1 MKFSPIGLITAAK
14 TALIPILK
22 ESTFLKNII
31 IVMSGTALAQVI
43 GYAMSPIISRLFTLA
58 EFGVF
63 GSFNAVAGVIAAGVT
78 LEYTQAIMLPKEK
91 EDAINIF
98 AVSLLSTGV
107 ISFLVLIFCLLTP
120 GTANNLMKT
129 QGAWALVM
137 LVIATFISGLN
148 STFQA
153 WAVRVKAFKQTSAS
167 QVVRSV
173 SSNGSRIIFGSL
185 KMGAVG
191 LIISNV
197 LANILAS
204 INVSRVFFSEL
215 TTLGPSISWQKI
227 KRLSAEYRDFPMY
240 SASQNVINALS
251 SGLPVL
257 LLTRFYNISVAGAYA
272 FGVSILQVPMG
283 FVLTALR
290 QVLFQKASES
300 QHQGKSLASLYIRTT
315 AVLFFM
321 ALIPTVVLLIW
332 APQIF
337 SVIFGARWHLAGEL
351 ARSLVI
357 WLAVVFC
364 NLPAVLFAR
373 IIRIQR
379 FVFFYDI
386 GLLALRTLVLVLGGT
401 YLTVYQTVLLFAV
414 VGAIMNAF
422 LILKV
427 GNLVM
432 RKEGKADI
440 VAIKDIFLGD

>member
-1 MKFSPIGLITAAK
+1 MK
-14 TALIPILK
+14 TALKHTVAALK
-22 ESTFLKNII
+22 ESAFFKNII
-31 IVMSGTALAQVI
+31 IVMSGTALAQII
-43 GYAMSPIISRLFTLA
+43 GYAMSPIISRLFTPA

-63 GSFNAVAGVIAAGVT
+63 GSFSAIAGVISAGVT
-78 LEYTQAIMLPKEK
+78 LEYTQAIMLPREK
-91 EDAINIF
+91 EDAINLF
-98 AVSLLSTGV
+98 AVSILSTGV
-107 ISFLVLIFCLLTP
+107 ISFLALLFCVLTP

-129 QGAWALVM
+129 QGVWALAM
-137 LVIATFISGLN
+137 LVIATLTSGLN
-148 STFQA
+148 NAFQA

-185 KMGAVG
+185 RMGAVG
-191 LIISNV
+191 LVISNI

-215 TTLGPSISWQKI
+215 PVLRSSINWLKI
-227 KRLSAEYRDFPMY
+227 KRLAAEYRDFPMY
-240 SASQNVINALS
+240 SASQGVINALS

-321 ALIPTVVLLIW
+321 ALIPSIVLIIW

-351 ARSLVI
+351 ARSLII

-373 IIRIQR
+373 IIRVQR
-379 FVFFYDI
+379 FVFFYDLA
-386 GLLALRTLVLVLGGT
+386 LLAARTMTLVIGGSF
-401 YLTVYQTVLLFAV
+401 LNVHQTVTLFAV

-422 LILKV
+422 LILRIGYLLMK
-427 GNLVM
+427 
-432 RKEGKADI
+432 KEGKADI
-440 VAIKDIFLGD
+440 MNIQDYILKN

>member
-1 MKFSPIGLITAAK
+1 MIRLVTM
-14 TALIPILK
+14 LK
-22 ESTFLKNII
+22 ESAFFKNII

-43 GYAMSPIISRLFTLA
+43 GYAMSPIISRLFTPA

-63 GSFNAVAGVIAAGVT
+63 GSFNAIAGVIAAGVT

-91 EDAINIF
+91 EDAINLLAAAI
-98 AVSLLSTGV
+98 LSTGF
-107 ISFLVLIFCLLTP
+107 ISFLALLFCLLVP
-120 GTANNLMKT
+120 GKANNLMKT
-129 QGAWALVM
+129 QGVWALAM
-137 LVIATFISGLN
+137 LVIATLISGLN
-148 STFQA
+148 SAFQA

-191 LIISNV
+191 LVISNI
-197 LANILAS
+197 LANIMAS
-204 INVSRVFFSEL
+204 INVSRVFFSEFPAL
-215 TTLGPSISWQKI
+215 RSSISWPKI
-227 KRLSAEYRDFPMY
+227 KHLAAEYRDFPMY
-240 SASQNVINALS
+240 SASQNIINALS

-257 LLTRFYNISVAGAYA
+257 LLTRFYDISVAGAYA

-315 AVLFFM
+315 TVLFFM
-321 ALIPTVVLLIW
+321 ALIPSIVLIIW

-337 SVIFGARWHLAGEL
+337 TVIFGARWRLAGEL
-351 ARSLVI
+351 ARSLII
-357 WLAVVFC
+357 WMAVVFC

-373 IIRIQR
+373 IIRVQR
-379 FVFFYDI
+379 FIFFYDI
-386 GLLALRTLVLVLGGT
+386 GLLAMRALTLVLGGI
-401 YLTVYQTVLLFAV
+401 YLNVYQTVFLFAV
-414 VGAIMNAF
+414 VGAGMNAF

-427 GNLVM
+427 GNLVIK
-432 RKEGKADI
+432 REGRADMSS
-440 VAIKDIFLGD
+440 IKGYFFGDRN